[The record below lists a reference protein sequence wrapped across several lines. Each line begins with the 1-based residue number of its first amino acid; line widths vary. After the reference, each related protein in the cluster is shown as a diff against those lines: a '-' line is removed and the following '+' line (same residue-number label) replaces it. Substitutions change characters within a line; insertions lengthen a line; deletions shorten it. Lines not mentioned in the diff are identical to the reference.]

1 MFFQKKDSDAERGK
15 VLPLLPLRDLV
26 IFPHM
31 VVPLIVGR
39 QRSRAALSAAYKG
52 NRELFLVAQKVG
64 RTAEPG
70 PEDIHEV
77 GCVAT
82 IIQLLRL
89 PDDNLKVL
97 VEGKARGRV
106 QRYVEGADFLQVEV
120 VSAEEPAEPDRE
132 SEALMRSVREAF
144 EQYIKLN
151 KGIPPE
157 MLLTVS
163 AIEDPARLADTLVAH
178 LSFKLEDRQRLLEL
192 GEPLARLEQILQFIQ
207 GEIEILEVEKKI
219 KSRVKKQM
227 EKSQKEYYLNEQMQA
242 IQKELG
248 EKDEFRAEMAELEQ
262 KMRGKEMP
270 AEAIEKITKE
280 LRKLKM
286 MNPMS
291 AEATVVRNYIDW
303 ILSLPWGEFTE
314 DRIDIEHAA
323 AVLDEDH
330 YGLRNVKERIL
341 EHLAVTSL
349 VERMQGPILCL
360 VGPPG
365 VGKTSLARSIARAT
379 GRKFVRQALGGVRDE
394 AEIRGH
400 RRTYIGAL
408 PGKIIQCIK
417 KAESSNPVFLLDEID
432 KMSTDFRGDP
442 SAALLEVLDPEQNST
457 FVDHYLG
464 IDYDLSKVMFVC
476 TANDLRG
483 IPAPL
488 QDRLEIIHLSS
499 YTEREKLAIAR
510 RYLIPKQLTAHGITE
525 EHLLLTRQAVSRI
538 IQQYTREAGVR
549 SLERELAKVC
559 RKVAKRV
566 VWKGGDTQIKVTSEN
581 IHKLLGVPRFS
592 HRRMEE
598 EHRIGL
604 VKGLAVTS
612 YGGELLDIEVAVV
625 PGKGKLILTGLL
637 GDWLKES
644 ATAAFSY
651 IRSRATHLG
660 LESDFYEKVDC
671 HIHYP
676 GSSARTDGP
685 SAGLAMAT
693 AMVSALTNL
702 PVDRNL
708 AMTGEITLRGRG
720 LQIGGLKEKVLAAH
734 RGGITH
740 VLIPVANEKDLP
752 DIPAAVREQITIT
765 PVRHMDEVLEHA
777 LIRPDNQS
785 IFRVPPPTEGVVS
798 IENVEGAEAGLS
810 GALQASADR

>member
-1 MFFQKKDSDAERGK
+1 MLPWNRKGSNSEQAKT
-15 VLPLLPLRDLV
+15 LPLLPLRDLV
-26 IFPHM
+26 VFPHM

-39 QRSRAALSAAYKG
+39 PKSRAALSAAFKG
-52 NRELFLVAQKVG
+52 SKELFLVAQRTG
-64 RTAEPG
+64 RTSDPG
-70 PEDIHEV
+70 PEDLYEV

-97 VEGKARGRV
+97 VEGKGRARIDQFV
-106 QRYVEGADFLQVEV
+106 DGAGFLQVEL
-120 VSAEEPAEPDRE
+120 SSTDEPVEDP
-132 SEALMRSVREAF
+132 SEAAALIRSVREGF
-144 EQYIKLN
+144 EQYVKLN

-163 AIEDPARLADTLVAH
+163 SIDDPAKLADTLVAH
-178 LSFKLEDRQRLLEL
+178 LQFKLEDRQELLEI
-192 GEPLARLEQILQFIQ
+192 GAPTARLEKILSFIQ

-227 EKSQKEYYLNEQMQA
+227 ERSQKEYYLNEQMQA

-248 EKDEFRAEMAELEQ
+248 EKDEFRSELSELER
-262 KMRGKEMP
+262 KMRAKDLSH
-270 AEAIEKITKE
+270 EAIEKVSKE
-280 LRKLKM
+280 IRKLKM

-303 ILSLPWGEFTE
+303 VLSLPWGEYDE
-314 DRIDIEHAA
+314 ESLDIESAA
-323 AVLDEDH
+323 GVLDADH
-330 YGLRNVKERIL
+330 YGLQKVKERIL
-341 EHLAVTSL
+341 EHLAVTTL
-349 VERMQGPILCL
+349 VEQMRGPILCL

-379 GRKFVRQALGGVRDE
+379 DRGFVRQALGGVRDE

-417 KAESSNPVFLLDEID
+417 KSGSSNPVFLLDEID

-442 SAALLEVLDPEQNST
+442 SAALLEVLDPEQNTT

-464 IDYDLSKVMFVC
+464 LDYDLSKVMFIC
-476 TANDLRG
+476 TANSLRG
-483 IPAPL
+483 IPEPL
-488 QDRLEIIHLSS
+488 KDRLEIIQLSS

-510 RYLIPKQLTAHGITE
+510 RYLIPKQMEAHGITE
-525 EHLLLTRQAVSRI
+525 DNLLLTRQAVERVVRE
-538 IQQYTREAGVR
+538 YTREAGVR
-549 SLERELAKVC
+549 NLERELAKVC

-566 VWKGGDTQIKVTSEN
+566 VWKGTDTHINVTSEN
-581 IHKLLGVPRFS
+581 VHKLLGIPKFS
-592 HRRMEE
+592 HGEVE
-598 EHRIGL
+598 EHDHIGL
-604 VKGLAVTS
+604 VKGLAVTG

-651 IRSRATHLG
+651 IRARAGSLG
-660 LESDFYEKVDC
+660 LEDDFYEKVDL

-676 GSSARTDGP
+676 GKSTRADGP

-693 AMVSALTNL
+693 AMVSALTSR
-702 PVDRNL
+702 PVSKDL
-708 AMTGEITLRGRG
+708 AMTGEITLRGRA

-734 RGGITH
+734 RGGVTT
-740 VLIPVANEKDLP
+740 VLIPASNVKDLP
-752 DIPAAVREQITIT
+752 DVPQTVREQLTIIS
-765 PVRHMDEVLEHA
+765 VKHMDEVLQHA
-777 LIRPDNQS
+777 LRGGRALPL
-785 IFRVPPPTEGVVS
+785 PAEEEAVVDVS
-798 IENVEGAEAGLS
+798 SEAVL
-810 GALQASADR
+810 

>member
-1 MFFQKKDSDAERGK
+1 MFFQKKESAEDRGK
-15 VLPLLPLRDLV
+15 ILPLLPLRDLV

-39 QRSRAALSAAYKG
+39 SQSRAALSAAYKG
-52 NRELFLVAQKVG
+52 NRELFLVSQKVG

-70 PEDIHEV
+70 PDDIHEV

-97 VEGKARGRV
+97 VEGKVRGKV
-106 QRYVEGADFLQVEV
+106 QRYVEGAEFLQVEV
-120 VSAEEPAEPDRE
+120 VSAEGVVEEGQE
-132 SEALMRSVREAF
+132 TEALMRSVREAF

-178 LSFKLEDRQRLLEL
+178 LSFKLEDRQRLLEMSAPI
-192 GEPLARLEQILQFIQ
+192 ERLEQILQFIQ

-248 EKDEFRAEMAELEQ
+248 EKDEFRAEMGELEK
-262 KMRGKEMP
+262 KMRGKQMP
-270 AEAIEKITKE
+270 VEAIERITKE

-303 ILSLPWGEFTE
+303 ILALPWGEFTE
-314 DRIDIEHAA
+314 DRMDLEHAA
-323 AVLDEDH
+323 SVLDEDH

-341 EHLAVTSL
+341 EHLAVTTL

-379 GRKFVRQALGGVRDE
+379 DRQFVRQALGGVRDE

-408 PGKIIQCIK
+408 PGKIIQCLK
-417 KAESSNPVFLLDEID
+417 KAGSSNPVFLLDEID

-476 TANDLRG
+476 TANELRG

-499 YTEREKLAIAR
+499 YTEREKLAISR
-510 RYLIPKQLTAHGITE
+510 RYLIPKQLEAHGITE
-525 EHLLLTRQAVSRI
+525 DHLLLTRQAVSRV
-538 IQQYTREAGVR
+538 IQEYTREAGVR

-559 RKVAKRV
+559 RKTAKRV
-566 VWKGGDTQIKVTSEN
+566 VLKGGDTQLKVTSEN
-581 IHKLLGVPRFS
+581 VHKLLGVPRYS
-592 HRRMEE
+592 HRRMED
-598 EHRIGL
+598 EHRVGM
-604 VKGLAVTS
+604 VKGLAVSS
-612 YGGELLDIEVAVV
+612 YGGVLLDIEVSVL

-644 ATAAFSY
+644 ATAALSY
-651 IRSRATHLG
+651 IRSRATELG
-660 LESDFYEKVDC
+660 LDPHFYETIDLHV
-671 HIHYP
+671 HYP
-676 GSSARTDGP
+676 GSSVRTDGP

-693 AMVSALTNL
+693 AMVSALTGR

-708 AMTGEITLRGRG
+708 AMTGEISLRGRS

-740 VLIPVANEKDLP
+740 VIIPVSNEKDLP
-752 DIPAAVREQITIT
+752 DIPAIVREQLTIT
-765 PVRHMDEVLEHA
+765 PVRHMDEVLKSA
-777 LIRPDNQS
+777 LITSDNEPLFKRREDIVVIDDSAQS
-785 IFRVPPPTEGVVS
+785 ESAIPEGVQPS
-798 IENVEGAEAGLS
+798 AG
-810 GALQASADR
+810 G